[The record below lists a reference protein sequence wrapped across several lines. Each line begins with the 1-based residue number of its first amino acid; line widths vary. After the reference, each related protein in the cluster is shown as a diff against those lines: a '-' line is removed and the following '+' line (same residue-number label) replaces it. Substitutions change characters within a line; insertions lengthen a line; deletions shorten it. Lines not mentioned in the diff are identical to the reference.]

1 MARVLLDIEDP
12 TSRLTLEAIL
22 EAEGHRVVGDLA
34 DVAIA
39 DDPAHA
45 VAHAK
50 QVPSLMLAKAGDL
63 RHAVAAMREGVYGY
77 LFVPFQ
83 PGEAG
88 IMVERALGA
97 GRPSGG
103 RGGPRLEA
111 VTIQEAESQH
121 ILSVLRQCKGNQTKA
136 ARLLGIGRN
145 TLWRKLKRIRAQ
157 AERNGSA

>member
-22 EAEGHRVVGDLA
+22 AAEGHRVVGDLA
-34 DVAIA
+34 DVVIA
-39 DDPAHA
+39 DDAAHA

-50 QVPSLMLAKAGDL
+50 RSPSLVLAKAGDV
-63 RHAVAAMREGVYGY
+63 REAVAAMREGVYGY

-88 IMVERALGA
+88 IMVARALGA
-97 GRPSGG
+97 GGPSGCVEG
-103 RGGPRLEA
+103 AGVSA
-111 VTIQEAESQH
+111 VSMQEAESEH
-121 ILSVLRQCKGNQTKA
+121 ILSVLRQCKGNRSKA
-136 ARLLGIGRN
+136 ARVLGIGRN

-157 AERNGSA
+157 AEETGPS